1 MEKTEQK
8 DCVLQTAVA
17 IALIILI
24 IIRIVLN
31 DKECGNWISVL
42 NLLGLVFAISALH
55 DEFKQTFGRSEKFD
69 LITGIY
75 FCIIAGLCIVLI
87 LVWLNLIS
95 LNALWSDIV
104 LLVTLLVSLPVRF
117 YKKLVGLWIN

>member
-42 NLLGLVFAISALH
+42 NLLGLVFAISTLH

-87 LVWLNLIS
+87 HVWLNLIS

>member
-42 NLLGLVFAISALH
+42 NLLGLVFAISTLH
-55 DEFKQTFGRSEKFD
+55 D
-69 LITGIY
+69 
-75 FCIIAGLCIVLI
+75 
-87 LVWLNLIS
+87 
-95 LNALWSDIV
+95 
-104 LLVTLLVSLPVRF
+104 
-117 YKKLVGLWIN
+117 

>member
-42 NLLGLVFAISALH
+42 NLLGLVFAISTLH
-55 DEFKQTFGRSEKFD
+55 DEFK
-69 LITGIY
+69 
-75 FCIIAGLCIVLI
+75 
-87 LVWLNLIS
+87 
-95 LNALWSDIV
+95 
-104 LLVTLLVSLPVRF
+104 
-117 YKKLVGLWIN
+117 